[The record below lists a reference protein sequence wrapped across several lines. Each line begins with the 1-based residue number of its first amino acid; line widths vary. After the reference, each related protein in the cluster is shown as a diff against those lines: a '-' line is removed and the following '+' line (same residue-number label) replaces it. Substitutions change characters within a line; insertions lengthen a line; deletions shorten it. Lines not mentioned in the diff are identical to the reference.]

1 MRFTDL
7 FIRRPILATVVSLLI
22 LLVGLRA
29 FFELPIRQY
38 PMLSNTVITVTTA
51 YPGASPELMQ
61 GFITTPIEQA
71 VSSAEGID
79 YITSSSIQSASTVTV
94 YVQLNYD
101 PSKALADILAKV
113 NQVKYLIPK
122 EANDPVIQKQNGQG
136 TATMYI
142 SFSSPELSGAAISD
156 YLNRVVQPLF
166 ATVEGVASADIIGGQ
181 TFAMRL
187 WLDPMKMA
195 ARGITADDVAAAI
208 QANNFQSAPGQA
220 KGYFTIT
227 NVSADTGL
235 TDVDQFRQMVVKA
248 KGGALVRVGDIGTVD
263 LGAQSTDNNVLMNG
277 EHAVFIAINA
287 TPSGNPLNIVKG
299 IRAMMP
305 DLERNLPP
313 TVKMVIG
320 YDSSKFIQA
329 SIDEVIRTL
338 AQGVIIVVVVIFL
351 FLGSFRAVAIPVV
364 TIPLSLIGALSFM
377 LALGFSINLLTLLA
391 MVLAIGLVV
400 DDAIVVVENIYRWI
414 EHGKTP
420 VQAALIGAREIVGP
434 VISMTITLAAVY
446 APIGFLSGL
455 TGTLFREFAFTL
467 ASAVIISGIVALTL
481 SPMMCSMLLTRDM
494 SSGRFARLIDRSF
507 ASLTRWYGRRLHSSL
522 DYRPVTAL
530 FALAVAALLVFEYV
544 NVRTEL
550 APPED
555 QGFMFSIM
563 KAPQYAN
570 LDYLNA
576 YGAELDH
583 ILDGLPETEVRFV
596 FTGFP
601 TSNGGASGLVL
612 KPWDERT
619 RGPDKIVGPIQRAYT
634 STLDGVQ
641 AFIFNVPALPG
652 STGGLPVQMVISAP
666 GDYATLYGVMQ
677 QIKEAALKSDL
688 FYVTDSDLDF
698 DAPVVKL
705 HIDRGK
711 ASDMGLTMQSIGDTL
726 ALLVGEN
733 FVNRF
738 NLDGRGY
745 EVIPQVPR
753 EARLTP
759 EKLAQY
765 YVTTASGQSVPLS
778 TVVSVELGTQ
788 PNALTQYNQLN
799 SATFSAVPKVPMGQ
813 AVAFLEETAQKLLPK
828 GFQHDFLSESRQ
840 YQKEGNKLTV
850 TFVFALVVIYL
861 VLAAQF
867 ESLRDP
873 IVILVSVPMSLVGAL
888 LPLFIGIVSLNIY
901 TQVGLVTLIGLITK
915 HGILMVEFANDMQV
929 KEQVDRRVAIEHA
942 AAIRLRPILM
952 TTAAMVVGLVPLL
965 IASGAGAASR
975 FAIGVVIVTGMSVG
989 TVFTLFVLPMV
1000 YTFLAKDHR
1009 KAAKSRRSIEITEIM
1024 SPAAE

>member
-1 MRFTDL
+1 
-7 FIRRPILATVVSLLI
+7 
-22 LLVGLRA
+22 
-29 FFELPIRQY
+29 
-38 PMLSNTVITVTTA
+38 
-51 YPGASPELMQ
+51 
-61 GFITTPIEQA
+61 
-71 VSSAEGID
+71 
-79 YITSSSIQSASTVTV
+79 
-94 YVQLNYD
+94 
-101 PSKALADILAKV
+101 
-113 NQVKYLIPK
+113 
-122 EANDPVIQKQNGQG
+122 
-136 TATMYI
+136 
-142 SFSSPELSGAAISD
+142 
-156 YLNRVVQPLF
+156 
-166 ATVEGVASADIIGGQ
+166 
-181 TFAMRL
+181 
-187 WLDPMKMA
+187 
-195 ARGITADDVAAAI
+195 
-208 QANNFQSAPGQA
+208 
-220 KGYFTIT
+220 
-227 NVSADTGL
+227 
-235 TDVDQFRQMVVKA
+235 
-248 KGGALVRVGDIGTVD
+248 
-263 LGAQSTDNNVLMNG
+263 
-277 EHAVFIAINA
+277 
-287 TPSGNPLNIVKG
+287 
-299 IRAMMP
+299 
-305 DLERNLPP
+305 
-313 TVKMVIG
+313 
-320 YDSSKFIQA
+320 
-329 SIDEVIRTL
+329 
-338 AQGVIIVVVVIFL
+338 
-351 FLGSFRAVAIPVV
+351 
-364 TIPLSLIGALSFM
+364 
-377 LALGFSINLLTLLA
+377 
-391 MVLAIGLVV
+391 
-400 DDAIVVVENIYRWI
+400 
-414 EHGKTP
+414 
-420 VQAALIGAREIVGP
+420 
-434 VISMTITLAAVY
+434 
-446 APIGFLSGL
+446 
-455 TGTLFREFAFTL
+455 
-467 ASAVIISGIVALTL
+467 
-481 SPMMCSMLLTRDM
+481 MLLTRDM
-494 SSGRFARLIDRSF
+494 SSGRFARLIDKSF
-507 ASLTRWYGRRLHSSL
+507 AALTGWYGRRLHSSL

-530 FALAVAALLVFEYV
+530 FALAVAGLLVFEYV

-576 YGAELDH
+576 YGETLDH
-583 ILDGLPETEVRFV
+583 IIGALPETEVRFV

-619 RGPDKIVGPIQRAYT
+619 RGPDKIVGEVQRAYT

-641 AFIFNVPALPG
+641 AFIFNVPSLPG
-652 STGGLPVQMVISAP
+652 STGGLPVQMVVSAP
-666 GDYATLYGVMQ
+666 GDYATIYRVMQ
-677 QIKEAALKSDL
+677 QIKDAALKSDL

-759 EKLAQY
+759 EKLTQY
-765 YVTTASGQSVPLS
+765 YITTASGQSVPLS
-778 TVVSVELGTQ
+778 TVVSVELATQ

-840 YQKEGNKLTV
+840 YQKEGNKLTI

-929 KEQVDRRVAIEHA
+929 REQVDRRTAIEHA

-965 IASGAGAASR
+965 VASGAGAASR

-1009 KAAKSRRSIEITEIM
+1009 KAAKSRRVVEIAEIM